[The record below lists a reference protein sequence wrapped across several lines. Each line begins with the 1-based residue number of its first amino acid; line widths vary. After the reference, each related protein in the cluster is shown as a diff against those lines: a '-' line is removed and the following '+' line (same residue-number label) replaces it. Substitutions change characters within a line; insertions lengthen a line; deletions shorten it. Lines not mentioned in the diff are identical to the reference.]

1 MKLIVF
7 IALLSIAAKP
17 VFAQMLTSST
27 PAKLQVYCTKP
38 DGSQALMTSDNL
50 TVLYDQLKMVGELK
64 ISSLNTD
71 DAMLQNLLDSAS
83 APVLTFSGSIPEG
96 QFIFHDTMNSK
107 FTVEAEVFY
116 NDGQSRIIINFDVS
130 NRQSNVANTFEI
142 NCTGSLSLRDDLG
155 INRDTGLDD
164 KISFQF
170 FQNVQTKSY

>member
-1 MKLIVF
+1 MKLIVLF
-7 IALLSIAAKP
+7 ATLSIAAIP
-17 VFAQMLTSST
+17 AFSQMLTSST
-27 PAKLQVYCTKP
+27 PAKLQVYVTRP
-38 DGSQALMTSDNL
+38 DGTQALMTSDNL

-64 ISSLNTD
+64 FNTFTTD
-71 DAMLQNLLDSAS
+71 DRMLQNLLDSAS
-83 APVLTFSGSIPEG
+83 APVLTFSGNIPEG
-96 QFIFHDTMNSK
+96 QFVFHDTMNSK
-107 FTVEAEVFY
+107 FTVETDVFY

-142 NCTGSLSLRDDLG
+142 NCTGSLSLKDDLG